1 MVIRDYSSDKT
12 DISEEFLQ
20 HSVSGL
26 IGEGKDDFYIFQII
40 GIGSALSC
48 TVLIC
53 LIS

>member
-1 MVIRDYSSDKT
+1 MVIADYSSDKT

-20 HSVSGL
+20 YSVSGL
-26 IGEGKDDFYIFQII
+26 TSGGKEDFYVFQII
-40 GIGSALSC
+40 SIGTSLSY